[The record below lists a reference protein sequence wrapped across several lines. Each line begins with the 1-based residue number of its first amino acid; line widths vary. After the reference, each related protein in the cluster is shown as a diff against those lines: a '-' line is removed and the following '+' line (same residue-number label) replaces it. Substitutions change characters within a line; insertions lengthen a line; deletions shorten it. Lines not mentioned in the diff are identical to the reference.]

1 MKLHLFIFLSLIIY
15 KITFCQ
21 NDINIS
27 SQNTTDSAL
36 LQLEDNLKRSTNDSL
51 KTNALIALGEYHI
64 SGDFKKVSN
73 YLEEALN
80 LAKKHNNQTQI
91 ATTYADLGIMERRK
105 SDYPKAIAY
114 YLKSKTIFTN
124 LNDKA
129 NIAALDHNL
138 GVLYR
143 YLEDYDSSIKS
154 YKNAISILLNLE
166 DKKEDLAK
174 SYNMLGVSFRRS
186 DQLDSAKTYYEKAK
200 NIFTQIGSH
209 SNIYRVNGN
218 LAVLNSIQ
226 NNYAESLILNFENLK
241 YYQKTNNNASI
252 CGTLYNI
259 SVDYSKLKN
268 YKKALAYC
276 DQTIAVAKAYNFKSK
291 LKSSYWKK
299 SEIQQNLHQYKDAYE
314 NYKIYKKYSDSLLN
328 KESIQK
334 IQAVELNYKFNQ
346 EKLKDSLFYVNEKN
360 NSESK
365 IKILTGEN
373 KIKNQWILF
382 GSLGFI
388 SLLIILYLYKT
399 KKFSQKKRYLQE
411 LYSRNLI
418 KSQEN
423 EKTKIA
429 RELHDSIGQKL
440 MLLTKGIKN
449 TDNEKLYNL
458 ADKTLEE
465 LREISKDLHPEII
478 ERIGVTTSIKAL
490 ISEFDDNTELFF
502 TFDSLNID
510 PFISKETGLHIYRIL
525 QESLSNIVKHANAKS
540 VYVSILKK
548 SSYILIVV
556 KDNGIGF
563 DFKKKLKNSD
573 SLGMKTLKERA
584 KVINGN
590 IKILSIIGKGTKT
603 TLLIPVKNEI

>member
-91 ATTYADLGIMERRK
+91 ATAYADLGIMERRK

-584 KVINGN
+584 KIINGN
-590 IKILSIIGKGTKT
+590 IKIQSIIGKGTKT

>member
-154 YKNAISILLNLE
+154 YKNAISIRLNLE

>member
-1 MKLHLFIFLSLIIY
+1 MKLHLFIFFSLFIY
-15 KITFCQ
+15 KIIYCQ

-27 SQNTTDSAL
+27 SQNTTDPTL
-36 LQLEDNLKRSTNDSL
+36 LQLEDNLKQSTNDSL

-64 SGDFKKVSN
+64 SGDFKKVSK

-80 LAKKHNNQTQI
+80 LAKKHDNQTQI
-91 ATTYADLGIMERRK
+91 ATAYADLGIMERRK

-143 YLEDYDSSIKS
+143 YLEDYNSSIKS
-154 YKNAISILLNLE
+154 YKNAITIRINLE

-226 NNYAESLILNFENLK
+226 NNYAESLKLNFENLE

-276 DQTIAVAKAYNFKSK
+276 DKTIAVAKAYNFKSK

-299 SEIQQNLHQYKDAYE
+299 SEIQQNLHKYKDAYE

-360 NSESK
+360 ISESK

-399 KKFSQKKRYLQE
+399 KEFSQKKRYLQE

-440 MLLTKGIKN
+440 MLLTKGIKS

-478 ERIGVTTSIKAL
+478 ERIGVTTSIKSL

-540 VYVSILKK
+540 VYVSIFKK

-584 KVINGN
+584 KIINGN
-590 IKILSIIGKGTKT
+590 IKIQSIIGKGTKT

>member
-21 NDINIS
+21 NDISIS

-91 ATTYADLGIMERRK
+91 ATAYADLGIMERRK

-154 YKNAISILLNLE
+154 YKNAISIRLNLE

-399 KKFSQKKRYLQE
+399 KEFSQKKRYLQE

-440 MLLTKGIKN
+440 MLLTK
-449 TDNEKLYNL
+449 
-458 ADKTLEE
+458 
-465 LREISKDLHPEII
+465 
-478 ERIGVTTSIKAL
+478 RI
-490 ISEFDDNTELFF
+490 
-502 TFDSLNID
+502 
-510 PFISKETGLHIYRIL
+510 H
-525 QESLSNIVKHANAKS
+525 
-540 VYVSILKK
+540 
-548 SSYILIVV
+548 
-556 KDNGIGF
+556 
-563 DFKKKLKNSD
+563 
-573 SLGMKTLKERA
+573 
-584 KVINGN
+584 
-590 IKILSIIGKGTKT
+590 
-603 TLLIPVKNEI
+603 

>member
-154 YKNAISILLNLE
+154 YKNAISIRLNLE

-478 ERIGVTTSIKAL
+478 KRIGVTTSIKAL

>member
-91 ATTYADLGIMERRK
+91 ATAYADLGIMERRK

-114 YLKSKTIFTN
+114 YLKSKTIFTY

-154 YKNAISILLNLE
+154 YKNAISIRLNLE

-399 KKFSQKKRYLQE
+399 KEFSQKKRYLQE

-478 ERIGVTTSIKAL
+478 KRIGVTTSIKAL

>member
-91 ATTYADLGIMERRK
+91 ATAYADLGIMERRK

-154 YKNAISILLNLE
+154 YKNAISIRLNLE

-399 KKFSQKKRYLQE
+399 KEFSQKKRYLQE

-478 ERIGVTTSIKAL
+478 KRIGVTTSIKAL

>member
-91 ATTYADLGIMERRK
+91 ATAYADLGIMERRK

-114 YLKSKTIFTN
+114 YLKSKTIFTY